1 MSNEKTI
8 WNNSLFSDRYKTQS
22 NIDEN
27 FQTMNMI
34 YKIKKIKK
42 NKKPKLEN
50 YKGIELLQNINDVE
64 KEQEKEINNEPVI
77 EGFKKKKKKSRVT
90 TDNFLGLSDEHFDGV
105 DTPSKKDNS
114 KDPRVILSNFIDNIF
129 KKIDNFNYNKAYL
142 FARAFSGTKPEK
154 SDVLVVKKYIGWFET
169 ILLRMTKYFIQN
181 DFRSSYNF
189 IKI

>member
-22 NIDEN
+22 NSDEN

-64 KEQEKEINNEPVI
+64 KEEEKEEEKEGEKEQEKEINNEPII
-77 EGFKKKKKKSRVT
+77 EGFKKKKKKIV
-90 TDNFLGLSDEHFDGV
+90 LLQ
-105 DTPSKKDNS
+105 
-114 KDPRVILSNFIDNIF
+114 IIF
-129 KKIDNFNYNKAYL
+129 
-142 FARAFSGTKPEK
+142 
-154 SDVLVVKKYIGWFET
+154 
-169 ILLRMTKYFIQN
+169 
-181 DFRSSYNF
+181 
-189 IKI
+189 